1 MIGSANDV
9 EIYAPDTVELE
20 PGRET
25 IVDVSLRSR
34 VDAASVQYGLV
45 LDSLE
50 FVNHRWEVRPVHE
63 GIVLDQRVSNRLIIE
78 APKRPDCKAGVYM
91 IWLEVNVRNG
101 DGEPG
106 SYRHP
111 IEVKVN
117 RFVEW
122 RPKLIPNKAER
133 PGAYIFQLTNLS
145 NHTLQFVITGEEVIE
160 DGFDEKDR
168 ENDRE
173 NDRESGLKGAAPVH
187 SDRTGSCV
195 FDIEPGKPILYPGQL
210 GSIDVL
216 VKVLPRRR
224 RNPIRFKLN
233 VDPQEPL

>member
-9 EIYAPDTVELE
+9 EIYAPNTIELE

-25 IVDVSLRSR
+25 IVDVSLRPG

-45 LDSLE
+45 LESLE
-50 FVNHRWEVRPVHE
+50 FVNHRWAMKPVHE
-63 GIVLDQRVSNRLIIE
+63 GIVLDQGISNRLIIE
-78 APKRPDCKAGVYM
+78 APKRPDCKAGVYT
-91 IWLEVNVRNG
+91 IWLEVNTRNG
-101 DGEPG
+101 DGELG
-106 SYRHP
+106 SCRHP
-111 IEVKVN
+111 IEVTVN

-122 RPKLIPNKAER
+122 RPNLIPNKAER

-145 NHTLQFVITGEEVIE
+145 NHTLQFLITGEEILE
-160 DGFDEKDR
+160 DGFDDSGPVSR
-168 ENDRE
+168 P
-173 NDRESGLKGAAPVH
+173 ESGRKGSASVD

-195 FDIEPGKPILYPGQL
+195 FDIEPGKPMLYPGQL

-216 VKVLPRRR
+216 VQVPSRRR

-233 VDPQEPL
+233 VEPQEPL